1 MNKRQAKKRKK
12 LNDMCHEYFIEKHTW
27 KDLKDYIKYYTDV
40 KLRLAQVVTRMINI
54 NERR

>member
-27 KDLKDYIKYYTDV
+27 KDLKDYIKYYTEV
-40 KLRLAQVVTRMINI
+40 KLRFAQVVTKMINI